1 MFYKHLLS
9 STPCSIIGDWSGNN
23 DSRRSAFFVTMS
35 CTFERV
41 RTVERSIGRVPCEP
55 GPATVANTA
64 ANISGVITFP
74 WAVAEAN
81 CVVWAALFLSEAE
94 CWPEPAE
101 GVEAETVFAVCRV
114 GRTAGG
120 LFRSTLTFNNIK
132 IAKQYTDSIA
142 STAQNLGQTNGRIK

>member
-9 STPCSIIGDWSGNN
+9 STPCSIMGDWSGNN

-55 GPATVANTA
+55 EPPAAANTA

-74 WAVAEAN
+74 WAVAEAD
-81 CVVWAALFLSEAE
+81 CVVSDCAALFLSEAE

-101 GVEAETVFAVCRV
+101 GIEAETVFEPD
-114 GRTAGG
+114 
-120 LFRSTLTFNNIK
+120 LK
-132 IAKQYTDSIA
+132 IHLI
-142 STAQNLGQTNGRIK
+142 